1 MKISGND
8 FGGINHSTVV
18 IGNNNKV
25 TNSKSAEIDWD
36 NFSAEIM
43 TTLTKLPQNS
53 EEFQA
58 CSKLLM
64 ESTSR
69 DEGKVTAF
77 LKKHAPQFTSDVFS
91 NLASTLLSD
100 TIKKLMF
107 NL

>member
-1 MKISGND
+1 MNIKGND

-25 TNSKSAEIDWD
+25 TNGKNQEIDWAQ
-36 NFSAEIM
+36 FSTEIRTM
-43 TTLTKLPQNS
+43 LTQLPQNS

-58 CSKLLM
+58 SLKLLI
-64 ESTSR
+64 ESESK
-69 DEGKVTAF
+69 DQGKVATF

-91 NLASTLLSD
+91 NLASAVLSD

-107 NL
+107 NM